1 MIEGNTFAKF
11 ISEALSRKEDALNFN
26 RALSFYKKEFTLF
39 VGPMFGG
46 KTTRMLS
53 EVDRHSY
60 RGRKIYAFKPL
71 IDDRYKESDI
81 VSHNGGSLKAQ
92 TVEDGSEILE
102 FLDDW
107 GIYSLSDEDLLIDAP
122 VIAVDEVFMLEG
134 CGEVLSHLF
143 KCGATIIASSIQ
155 LNSDGNPF
163 YELKEIM
170 PYATKIEVCPA
181 VCAVCGADAHYT
193 EKTGGRKDFEVE
205 VGGSDIYEPRCFNHF
220 SYF

>member
-1 MIEGNTFAKF
+1 VIEKNAFAKF
-11 ISEALSRKEDALNFN
+11 IADALSKKEDALNFN
-26 RALSFYKKEFTLF
+26 KALSFYKKEFSLF

-60 RGRKIYAFKPL
+60 RGRKIYAFKPS
-71 IDDRYKESDI
+71 IDNRYDDSKI

-92 TVEDGSEILE
+92 VVQNGQEILDY
-102 FLDDW
+102 LDKW
-107 GIYSLSDEDLLIDAP
+107 GVYSLSDNRLLVDGPIVAL
-122 VIAVDEVFMLEG
+122 DEVFMLEESG
-134 CGEVLSHLF
+134 RVLSHLF

-163 YELKEIM
+163 FELKEIM

-193 EKTGGRKDFEVE
+193 EKIGGRKDFEVE
-205 VGGSDIYEPRCFNHF
+205 VGGSDLYEPRCFNHF

>member
-11 ISEALSRKEDALNFN
+11 IAEALSRREDARDFN
-26 RALSFYKKEFTLF
+26 RALSFYKKEFSLF

-53 EVDRHSY
+53 EVDKHSY
-60 RGRKIYAFKPL
+60 RGRQIFAFKPH
-71 IDDRYKESDI
+71 IDNRYDDSSI
-81 VSHNGGSLKAQ
+81 VSHNGGRLAAQ
-92 TVEDGSEILE
+92 TVKNGEDIL
-102 FLDDW
+102 F
-107 GIYSLSDEDLLIDAP
+107 SLSEAGVYSFHERGLLVDSP
-122 VIAVDEVFMLEG
+122 VIAVDEVFMLNG
-134 CGEVLSHLF
+134 CGEVLSQLF

-163 YELKEIM
+163 HEVKEIM